1 MNIKYIIR
9 QLIKMAVQSVVL
21 PVVYNVSKKK
31 NIDERLVICADAHHT
46 ETPYSMVCVRKALE
60 DSDYKVVEIYN
71 NYQTES
77 YISVVKSFMKFM
89 RLYANAKYVFICDNF
104 LPVSSCNKR
113 KETTVVQ
120 LWHAGG
126 LLKKYAYDTLD
137 DIPKFY
143 KGNVF
148 KNYSLTVCSAP
159 ICIPVYER
167 AMKQEPGTVKA
178 TGLSRSD
185 LYFDEEYIKSCKDE
199 FYSMYPEAE
208 GKKLVLW
215 APTFRGK
222 ALEPYVPGVE
232 DIEKLQEQLGE
243 DWMIITKMHP
253 HVDDKKK
260 MSTCD
265 IPTERLLPVV
275 DMLIADYSSVIFDF
289 TLFKKPIVLFVPDYE
304 EFILTRGLYIDL
316 KDIPGAFVIK
326 SEELLEAVKEQM
338 TNFDMEAA
346 TQFYDTYMGACDGHA
361 TERIFEE
368 IGLKL

>member
-1 MNIKYIIR
+1 MNIKYLIR
-9 QLIKMAVQSVVL
+9 QLIKMTVQSVVL
-21 PVVYNVSKKK
+21 PVVYNISKKK
-31 NIDERLVICADAHHT
+31 NIDEKLVICADAHHI

-60 DSDYKVVEIYN
+60 DSDYKVIDMYN

-77 YISVVKSFMKFM
+77 YLSVVKSFMKFM

-167 AMKQEPGTVKA
+167 AMKQEKGTVKA

-185 LYFDEEYIKSCKDE
+185 LYFDEEYITSCKEE
-199 FYSMYPEAE
+199 FYNEYPEAK
-208 GKKLVLW
+208 GKKVLLW

-222 ALEPYVPGVE
+222 ALDPYVPGV
-232 DIEKLQEQLGE
+232 DDVVKLQEQLGDE
-243 DWMIITKMHP
+243 WIVIMKMHP

-260 MSTCD
+260 MSNCD
-265 IPTERLLPVV
+265 ISTERLLPVV
-275 DMLIADYSSVIFDF
+275 DMLMADYSSVIFDF

-304 EFILTRGLYIDL
+304 EFTKTRGLYIDL
-316 KDIPGAFVIK
+316 KEIPGAFVTRG
-326 SEELLEAVKEQM
+326 EELVDAIKNQMCEFDIEEATK
-338 TNFDMEAA
+338 
-346 TQFYDTYMGACDGHA
+346 FYNKYMGACDGHA
-361 TERIFEE
+361 TMRIFDE